1 SFCLSFTPRFEMIAM
16 VEWPTQSFPRK
27 IGLIIDLVFG
37 QSFIHSRCR
46 GALSWPTTPLQES
59 FRQRIHTLSELREL
73 YHLSQEASSMPR
85 IRPSEQDECSNCR
98 LRLQPKPISTLNPG
112 ISSMRRPRCKPQLHQ
127 RQDASPT
134 RL

>member
-1 SFCLSFTPRFEMIAM
+1 MTDKTRLGLSPTPPPLSKDPVSFCLSFTPRFEMIAM

-73 YHLSQEASSMPR
+73 YHLSQEASS
-85 IRPSEQDECSNCR
+85 
-98 LRLQPKPISTLNPG
+98 
-112 ISSMRRPRCKPQLHQ
+112 
-127 RQDASPT
+127 
-134 RL
+134 